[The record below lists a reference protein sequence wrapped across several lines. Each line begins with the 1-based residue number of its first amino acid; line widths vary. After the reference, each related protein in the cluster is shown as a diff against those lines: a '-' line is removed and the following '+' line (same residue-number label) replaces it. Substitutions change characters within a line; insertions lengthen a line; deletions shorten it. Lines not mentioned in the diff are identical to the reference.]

1 MEYLCPNLPSWF
13 PCGLAAQSSS
23 SVHCKS
29 ARTKQLGLLPS
40 VGCPLLYSSFSKS
53 VDGDQWGKRCIT
65 TPWCKYIK
73 HWSTRTR
80 PIYTASWL
88 VMVYS
93 RTILGVLALAVSG
106 KVWHSRLGWCCARIA
121 SDGEGQVGMKN
132 YPGTSENKRRLVLSN
147 QNWTNGSKLM
157 FQSKNKWRT
166 SNHQAFHWLGPSP
179 STKHKQ

>member
-29 ARTKQLGLLPS
+29 ARTKQLGLSPS
-40 VGCPLLYSSFSKS
+40 MGCSLLCSSFSRS
-53 VDGDQWGKRCIT
+53 VDGDQCGKRCIT
-65 TPWCKYIK
+65 THWCKSTR
-73 HWSTRTR
+73 HWSTETR

-106 KVWHSRLGWCCARIA
+106 KVWHSRLGWHFARIA
-121 SDGEGQVGMKN
+121 SDGEGQVGMKK
-132 YPGTSENKRRLVLSN
+132 YPVISENKRRLVTSN
-147 QNWTNGSKLM
+147 QNWANGWKLM
-157 FQSKNKWRT
+157 FQSKIDADRT
-166 SNHQAFHWLGPSP
+166 L
-179 STKHKQ
+179 